1 MKKEQN
7 TCSEEDVSC
16 LLKPVTANHNSR
28 KLRKIRIFSSPK
40 RSTGL
45 LRNIPKNKSKTQGEM
60 LELISRLKALKDGI
74 GEIRWLNIPHTS
86 TEEELLLGAHEVPTR
101 YKSKEWEHLGAVA
114 YFLSKNEI
122 WI

>member
-45 LRNIPKNKSKTQGEM
+45 LRNIPKNKSKTQGEK

-74 GEIRWLNIPHTS
+74 GKLD
-86 TEEELLLGAHEVPTR
+86 G
-101 YKSKEWEHLGAVA
+101 
-114 YFLSKNEI
+114 
-122 WI
+122 